1 MSALPISELGRVADT
16 RKPGDYRRRGADG
29 PPYVVDP
36 TGALTLA
43 GKPRSLLYG
52 RPSGFS
58 GWIEDGY
65 GLARWNETNV
75 AVGLLDLLGSGE
87 ISTDSEV
94 GDAVIVRA
102 KRRAGAFLGSD
113 RGTFVHHVLET
124 GEISAAPELGISDNL
139 VRAVISGWAELLDRY
154 GLEVLAAEVKG
165 VDDVWRLAGTI
176 DAIVCLRRALTFG
189 RHVIPAG
196 TVCVLDYKSGKRND
210 DYWLGYPVQIA
221 SYAQT
226 VGYVIRADGS
236 ETREPWPWPIDQR
249 SGLIVHLDLVGALD
263 TDVLTFTLCHVDLVA
278 GRRAGDL
285 CAAARDWNKSTG
297 VIVDAD
303 EAPVCETVPGPTK
316 LETLLEQS
324 LELVETRKRATE
336 TIARAEV
343 ALAATPIDP
352 WPNRPDTLPAPEEVL
367 LEPLAASVLRTW
379 LQERI
384 DVLGVYP
391 AAGADL
397 VRLWP
402 TGVPSLRASE
412 AHTPEELA
420 DIEALLD
427 ELEARHSI
435 PFGPS
440 RPGAPNGRAE
450 DVATRLLRVFP
461 GSTITNESKDTTSS

>member
-1 MSALPISELGRVADT
+1 MSALSISELGRVADT
-16 RKPGDYRRRGADG
+16 RKPGDFRRRGPDG

-75 AVGLLDLLGSGE
+75 AVGLLDLIESGE
-87 ISTDSEV
+87 ITPDVEV

-102 KRRAGAFLGSD
+102 KRRAGAYLGSD
-113 RGTFVHHVLET
+113 RGTFVHRVLET
-124 GEISAAPELGISDNL
+124 GEVTGAPELGISDDV
-139 VRAVISGWAELLDRY
+139 VRAVIAGWHELLDRY

-210 DYWLGYPVQIA
+210 AYWLGYAVQIA

-263 TDVLTFTLCHVDLVA
+263 TDVLTLTLCHVDLLD
-278 GRRAGDL
+278 GRRAGEL
-285 CAAARDWNKSTG
+285 CAAARDWHKSTD

-316 LETLLEQS
+316 LETLLEAS
-324 LELVETRKRATE
+324 LELVA
-336 TIARAEV
+336 ARLQHEDRIDQADASMKV
-343 ALAATPIDP
+343 AVDLCVTTPDA
-352 WPNRPDTLPAPEEVL
+352 LVAPEEAL
-367 LEPLAASVLRTW
+367 LDGCAVSVLRTW

-384 DVLGVYP
+384 DVIGVYP
-391 AAGADL
+391 EARNDLARRWPAD
-397 VRLWP
+397 VA
-402 TGVPSLRASE
+402 TLRASD
-412 AHTPEELA
+412 AHSAA
-420 DIEALLD
+420 DLDVIEALLD
-427 ELEARHSI
+427 DIEKRHTI

-440 RPGAPNGRAE
+440 RPGAPNGHAK
-450 DVATRLLRVFP
+450 DVATRLLRMFP
-461 GSTITNESKDTTSS
+461 GSTITNES